1 MDNKSHRQK
10 ILENLDYIK
19 NLFAV
24 EGESLSET
32 QIQRYLSGETKTGY
46 NIRLVY

>member
-32 QIQRYLSGETKTGY
+32 KTGY
-46 NIRLVY
+46 DIRLVY